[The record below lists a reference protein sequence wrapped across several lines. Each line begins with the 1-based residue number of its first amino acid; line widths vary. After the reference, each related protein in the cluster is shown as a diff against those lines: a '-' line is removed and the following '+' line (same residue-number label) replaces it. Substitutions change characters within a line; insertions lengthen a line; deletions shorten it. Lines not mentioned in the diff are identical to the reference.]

1 MNGDIDARKRA
12 AAERAA
18 TLAEDGM
25 VLGLGTGSTAALAL
39 VALAARMRDGLR
51 VVGIPSS
58 RATEMLATQLGIPL
72 VTLADHPTLDLTIDG
87 ADEVDPAL
95 DLIKG
100 AGGALLR
107 EKVLAAASR
116 RLVIVVDDSKLV
128 RHLGQRSA
136 LPVEVVPFALPTVVH
151 HLREAGLRPVPRQIG
166 ETLTVTDNGNH
177 IIDCHTGPIADARAL
192 DRQLRAITGVVDHG
206 LFLGLTSAVVIGHG
220 QDRVVVHPRGEP
232 GTW

>member
-18 TLAEDGM
+18 SLAEDGM

-39 VALAARMRDGLR
+39 VALAARIRDGLR

-136 LPVEVVPFALPTVVH
+136 LPVEVVPFALPPPTRPPPDRRDPDGDGQRQPHHRLPHRPHRRRAGARPATAGDHRRRRSWPLPRADQRGGDRPRSGSRRGASTGRTGHVV
-151 HLREAGLRPVPRQIG
+151 
-166 ETLTVTDNGNH
+166 
-177 IIDCHTGPIADARAL
+177 ARA
-192 DRQLRAITGVVDHG
+192 
-206 LFLGLTSAVVIGHG
+206 
-220 QDRVVVHPRGEP
+220 
-232 GTW
+232 